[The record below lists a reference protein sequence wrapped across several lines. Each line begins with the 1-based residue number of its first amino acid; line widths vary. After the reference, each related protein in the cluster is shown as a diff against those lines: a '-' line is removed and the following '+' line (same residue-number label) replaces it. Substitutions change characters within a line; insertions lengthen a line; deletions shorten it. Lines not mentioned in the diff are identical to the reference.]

1 MEIPLRAGQ
10 AGILRRAAEGQP
22 RQARSGI
29 PHPLAGRDR
38 QGLRKGKGGAPA
50 DRPRRRGPACTRQ
63 GLRKARVRTEA
74 AEPARNQF
82 KAALWGRAVRLRDKV
97 AVVTGASSDIGR
109 SIVKRFV
116 QEGAR
121 VVLVGRNL
129 ESLEA
134 ARKEAGGDPDAT
146 VSMVCDVTDVGQVE
160 QVANQ
165 VAGRYGRIDVL
176 VNGAGALNDPVH
188 FHEMRTADI
197 KSMIHSNML
206 GVLFPTRAVLSKM
219 VEAGSGAIVN
229 VASIAGQRAIPRVH
243 LAAYSSTKAAVIMF
257 TRSIAVEY
265 ARRNIRCNCISPGI
279 VRSGMIKPFLDDPG
293 ARSTLENSL
302 PISRIGEPEDVAN
315 AVLFMASDEASWI
328 TGTVLEVDGGKSASE
343 S

>member
-1 MEIPLRAGQ
+1 M
-10 AGILRRAAEGQP
+10 
-22 RQARSGI
+22 
-29 PHPLAGRDR
+29 
-38 QGLRKGKGGAPA
+38 
-50 DRPRRRGPACTRQ
+50 
-63 GLRKARVRTEA
+63 
-74 AEPARNQF
+74 
-82 KAALWGRAVRLRDKV
+82 RLRDKV

-109 SIVKRFV
+109 STVGRFV
-116 QEGAR
+116 QEGAK

-134 ARKEAGGDPDAT
+134 ARKEASSGDGGGDAT

-160 QVANQ
+160 QLANQ

-176 VNGAGALNDPVH
+176 VNAAGALSDPVH

-206 GVLFPTRAVLSKM
+206 GTLFPTRAVLSKM
-219 VEAGSGAIVN
+219 VEAGSGSIVN

-243 LAAYSSTKAAVIMF
+243 LAAYSSAKAAVIMF

-279 VRSGMIKPFLDDPG
+279 VRSGMIRPFLDDPG
-293 ARSTLENSL
+293 ARKTLENSL
-302 PISRIGEPEDVAN
+302 PMNRIGEPEDVAN
-315 AVLFMASDEASWI
+315 AILFMASDEASWI